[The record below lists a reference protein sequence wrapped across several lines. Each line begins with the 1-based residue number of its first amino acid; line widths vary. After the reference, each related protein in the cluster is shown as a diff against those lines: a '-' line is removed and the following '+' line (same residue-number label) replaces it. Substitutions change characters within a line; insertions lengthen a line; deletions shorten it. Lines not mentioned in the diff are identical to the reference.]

1 MRETVAQ
8 QNDLGGEPRLRHAG
22 RGYKS
27 MARQSLIEFI
37 EEYARRGSETAIAY
51 RRGYR
56 MERWSYARVGAVA
69 RSFAALLEQRSVRP
83 GERVMLWGENCAEWV
98 AAFFGCVLAGVVVV
112 PMDEAADVN
121 FAARVAATV
130 DAKVVVHSRELNASA
145 IGRPEILLEELTE
158 MERPGASSASAGV
171 ARVERKRSDAVEIV
185 FTSGTTAEPRG
196 VVLTHGNILANI
208 EPMEAQIQKY
218 LKYEK
223 FFHPLRFLNLLP
235 LSHVFGQLM
244 GMFIP
249 PLLGGAVIFLD
260 TMGPADVSR
269 AIKREHVTAL
279 VTVPRMI
286 ESLEGQME
294 REIEAA
300 GRREKFERNFA
311 KAEGEKFVRRVWRFR
326 KIHRRLG
333 WKFWAFISGGA
344 ALGEKVE
351 VFWNRLGYAV
361 VQGYGLTETTSLV
374 SVNNPFSAG
383 KRSIG
388 KLLPGMEMKLGADG
402 EILVRGEN
410 VASGY
415 FQGAKLVVV
424 AGDEGWF
431 RTGDLGEVDAQGN
444 LYFKGRRKNV
454 IVTPAGMN
462 IYPEDLEAE
471 LRKQPGV
478 RDAVVVG
485 IEQDGNAEPCAVLL
499 LQDAGA
505 DGAKIVEGA
514 NQRLAEYQRMRR
526 RLVWKEADFPRT
538 PTQKPMLAKIRE
550 AVARELGAAT
560 ENAGVNT
567 GGSARTGSLSEMIA
581 RVTGRGGNFGADANL
596 ERDLQMSSLDKVEL
610 MSALEEKY
618 QVDLS
623 ETRFAEATTVG
634 ELEKL
639 LREPRARQQRHEFSR
654 WAQRWPVTWIR
665 LGVYY
670 ALTWPATM
678 LLARPEIRGRENL
691 HGVRGPV
698 LVVANHVTYVD
709 IGCVLAA
716 LPRRF
721 RNRLATA
728 MEAERLWGMRHPSGM
743 GWFMRMV
750 NRMDYFLVIALFNV
764 FPLPK
769 MTGFRESFAFA
780 GELADKGWNVLVF
793 PEGERTKDG
802 KVGRFRGGIGLLA
815 TKLELPVVPVR
826 IDGLWELAQARL
838 ADPWL
843 RLKPVPHGSVKVTIG
858 DPVKFGAETD
868 ADEIVR
874 ELEKRVKVL

>member
-1 MRETVAQ
+1 
-8 QNDLGGEPRLRHAG
+8 
-22 RGYKS
+22 
-27 MARQSLIEFI
+27 MARESLIEFI
-37 EEYARRGSETAIAY
+37 EEYARRGKETAIAY

-56 MERWSYARVGAVA
+56 MERWSYARVAGVA
-69 RSFAALLEQRSVRP
+69 WSFAATLEQRGVAP

-112 PMDEAADVN
+112 PMDEAADAN

-130 DAKVVVHSRELNASA
+130 DAKLVVHSRALNAGRV
-145 IGRPEILLEELTE
+145 GRPTILLEQLTE
-158 MERPGASSASAGV
+158 MDWRAGAGAVSAAFAG
-171 ARVERKRSDAVEIV
+171 VERKRTDAVEIV

-218 LKYEK
+218 LKYER

-249 PLLGGAVIFLD
+249 PLLGGTVIFWD
-260 TMGPADVSR
+260 TMSPAEVSR
-269 AIKREHVTAL
+269 AIKRERVTAL
-279 VTVPRMI
+279 VSVPRMI
-286 ESLEGQME
+286 ESLQGQME

-300 GRREKFERNFA
+300 GRREKFEKNFA
-311 KAEGEKFVRRVWRFR
+311 RADGEKFLRRVWRFR
-326 KIHRRLG
+326 QIHRRLG

-344 ALGEKVE
+344 ALPEKAE

-374 SVNNPFSAG
+374 SVNNPFSVG

-388 KLLPGMEMKLGADG
+388 KLLPGMEMKLGEGG

-415 FQGAKLVVV
+415 FQGAKLEAV
-424 AGDEGWF
+424 AGEEGWF

-462 IYPEDLEAE
+462 VYPEDLEAE
-471 LRKQPGV
+471 LRKQAGV

-485 IEQDGNAEPCAVLL
+485 IERDGNAEPCAVLL
-499 LQDAGA
+499 LEDGSADAAG
-505 DGAKIVEGA
+505 IVVSA
-514 NQRLAEYQRMRR
+514 NERLAEFQRMRR
-526 RLVWKEADFPRT
+526 WMVWKEADFPRT

-550 AVARELGAAT
+550 AAAREFGKTATVGVGDGQAA
-560 ENAGVNT
+560 
-567 GGSARTGSLSEMIA
+567 GSLSELIA
-581 RVTGRGGNFGADANL
+581 RVTGRGGNVGANASL

-618 QVDLS
+618 QLDLS
-623 ETRFAEATTVG
+623 ETRFAEAKTVG

-639 LREPRARQQRHEFSR
+639 LREPRARPQTHRFSR

-665 LGVYY
+665 LAVYY

-691 HGVRGPV
+691 RGVRGPV

-716 LPRRF
+716 LPGRF
-721 RNRLATA
+721 RHRLATA
-728 MEAERLWGMRHPSGM
+728 MEAERLWGMRHPAGM

-780 GELADKGWNVLVF
+780 GELADKGWSVLVF

-802 KVGRFRGGIGLLA
+802 RVGRFRGGIGLLA
-815 TKLELPVVPVR
+815 TKLDLPVVPMR
-826 IDGLWELAQARL
+826 IDGLWELAQERL
-838 ADPWL
+838 ENPWS
-843 RLKPVPHGSVKVTIG
+843 RLKQVKRGAVKVTIG
-858 DPVKFGAETD
+858 EAVRFGANED
-868 ADEIVR
+868 VDRIAR
-874 ELEKRVKVL
+874 ELEKRVREV

>member
-1 MRETVAQ
+1 
-8 QNDLGGEPRLRHAG
+8 
-22 RGYKS
+22 

-37 EEYARRGSETAIAY
+37 EEYARRGKEIAIAH

-56 MERWSYARVGAVA
+56 MERWTYARVGGAA
-69 RSFAALLEQRSVRP
+69 RSFAALLEQRGVAP
-83 GERVMLWGENCAEWV
+83 GERVLLWGENCAEWV
-98 AAFFGCVLAGVVVV
+98 AAFFGCVLRGAVVV
-112 PMDEAADVN
+112 PMDQAASAD
-121 FAARVAATV
+121 FAARVAQTV
-130 DAKVVVHSRELNASA
+130 DAKFVIHSRGLDARK
-145 IGRPEILLEELTE
+145 IGRLEILLEELTE
-158 MERPGASSASAGV
+158 MEWRGAGAANARFV
-171 ARVERKRSDAVEIV
+171 AMERKRSDTAEIV

-218 LKYEK
+218 LKYER

-249 PLLGGAVIFLD
+249 PLLGGTVIFLD
-260 TMGPADVSR
+260 TMSPAEVSR
-269 AIKREHVTAL
+269 AMKREGVTAL
-279 VTVPRMI
+279 VSVPRMI
-286 ESLEGQME
+286 ESLQGQME

-300 GRREKFERNFA
+300 GRQEKFERDFA
-311 KAEGEKFVRRVWRFR
+311 KADGEKFLRRVWRFR
-326 KIHRRLG
+326 RIHRRLG

-361 VQGYGLTETTSLV
+361 IQGYGLTETTSLV
-374 SVNNPFSAG
+374 SVNNPFRVG

-388 KLLPGMEMKLGADG
+388 KLLPGVEMKLGADG

-415 FQGAKLVVV
+415 WQGQKLEPVS
-424 AGDEGWF
+424 GEEGWF
-431 RTGDLGEVDAQGN
+431 RTGDLGELDAGGN

-462 IYPEDLEAE
+462 VYPEDLEAE
-471 LRKQPGV
+471 LRKQAGV
-478 RDAVVVG
+478 RDSVVVG
-485 IEQDGNAEPCAVLL
+485 IEQEGNAEPCAVLL
-499 LQDAGA
+499 LEDASA
-505 DGAKIVEGA
+505 DAPANAAKIVERA
-514 NQRLAEYQRMRR
+514 NQQLAEYQRMRR
-526 RLVWKEADFPRT
+526 WMVWKEPDFPRT
-538 PTQKPMLAKIRE
+538 PTQKPMLPRIRE
-550 AVARELGAAT
+550 AVMREFGAPT
-560 ENAGVNT
+560 ENVGVNS
-567 GGSARTGSLSEMIA
+567 GGGAGSLGELIA
-581 RVTGRGGNFGADANL
+581 RVTGRGGNMSGDANL
-596 ERDLQMSSLDKVEL
+596 ERDLQMSSLDRVEL

-623 ETRFAEATTVG
+623 ETKFAEAKTVG

-639 LREPRARQQRHEFSR
+639 LREPRARPQTHKFSR

-678 LLARPEIRGRENL
+678 ILARPEIRGRENL
-691 HGVRGPV
+691 RGVRGPV
-698 LVVANHVTYVD
+698 LMVANHVTYVD

-716 LPRRF
+716 LPGKYRR
-721 RNRLATA
+721 RLATA

-750 NRMDYFLVIALFNV
+750 NRMDYFLVIGLFNV

-769 MTGFRESFAFA
+769 QTGFRESFAFA

-802 KVGRFRGGIGLLA
+802 KVGRFRGGVGLLA
-815 TKLELPVVPVR
+815 TKLDLPVAPVR

-838 ADPWL
+838 TGKSS
-843 RLKPVPHGSVKVTIG
+843 RLKPVPRGAVKVTIG
-858 DPVKFGAETD
+858 KPVRFAAGEDAE
-868 ADEIVR
+868 EIAKELERRVR
-874 ELEKRVKVL
+874 EL

>member
-1 MRETVAQ
+1 
-8 QNDLGGEPRLRHAG
+8 
-22 RGYKS
+22 
-27 MARQSLIEFI
+27 MARESLIPFI
-37 EEYARRGSETAIAY
+37 EEYARRGQEIAIAY

-56 MERWSYARVGAVA
+56 MERWSYARVAGVAKFFAV
-69 RSFAALLEQRSVRP
+69 FLGQRGVLP
-83 GERVMLWGENCAEWV
+83 GEHVLLWGGNCAEWV
-98 AAFFGCVLAGVVVV
+98 AAFFGCVLAGAVVV
-112 PMDEAADVN
+112 PMDEAADTN
-121 FAARVAATV
+121 FAARVARTV
-130 DAKVVVHSRELNASA
+130 DAKLVIHARALDAGK
-145 IGRPEILLEELTE
+145 IGRSEIVLEELTK
-158 MERPGASSASAGV
+158 MKWRDASTKV
-171 ARVERKRSDAVEIV
+171 AFAATQPKRSDPVEIV

-208 EPMEAQIQKY
+208 EPMEAQIRKY

-223 FFHPLRFLNLLP
+223 YFHPLRFLNLLP

-249 PLLGGAVIFLD
+249 PLLGGTVIFLD
-260 TMGPADVSR
+260 TMGPAEVSR
-269 AIKREHVTAL
+269 AIKRERVTAL
-279 VTVPRMI
+279 VSVPRMI
-286 ESLEGQME
+286 ESLQGQME

-300 GRREKFERNFA
+300 GRREKFEKSFERA
-311 KAEGEKFVRRVWRFR
+311 DGEKFLRRVWRFR
-326 KIHRRLG
+326 RIHRRLG

-344 ALGEKVE
+344 ALPEKAE
-351 VFWNRLGYAV
+351 IFWNRLGYAV

-374 SVNNPFSAG
+374 SVNNPFKVG

-388 KLLPGMEMKLGADG
+388 KLLPGMEMKLGEGG

-415 FQGAKLVVV
+415 FQGAKLEAV
-424 AGDEGWF
+424 AGEEGWF

-462 IYPEDLEAE
+462 VYPEDLETE
-471 LRKQPGV
+471 LRKQAGV

-485 IEQDGNAEPCAVLL
+485 IEKDGNAEACAVLL
-499 LQDAGA
+499 LEDASA
-505 DGAKIVEGA
+505 DAAERAAQIVERA
-514 NQRLAEYQRMRR
+514 NERLAEFQRMRR
-526 RLVWKEADFPRT
+526 WVVWKEADFPRT
-538 PTQKPMLAKIRE
+538 PTQKPMQKPMLSKIRE
-550 AVARELGAAT
+550 AVAKELGAKTA
-560 ENAGVNT
+560 AGSVA
-567 GGSARTGSLSEMIA
+567 GDGQAAGSLSELIA
-581 RVTGRGGNFGADANL
+581 RVTGRGGNAGPDANL

-623 ETRFAEATTVG
+623 ETRFAEAKTVG

-639 LREPRARQQRHEFSR
+639 LREPRARPQTHKFSR

-691 HGVRGPV
+691 RGVRGPV
-698 LVVANHVTYVD
+698 LVVANHVTYIDV
-709 IGCVLAA
+709 GCVLAA
-716 LPRRF
+716 LPGKF

-815 TKLELPVVPVR
+815 TKLDLPVVPVR
-826 IDGLWELAQARL
+826 IDGLWELAQARIEN
-838 ADPWL
+838 PWL
-843 RLKPVPHGSVKVTIG
+843 RLKPVPRGSVKVTIG
-858 DPVKFGAETD
+858 EAVRFRAEMN
-868 ADEIVR
+868 AEEIAR
-874 ELEKRVKVL
+874 ELERRVKEA